1 MAGAHAWLADLD
13 FRRSGADRRTPLDR
27 WQEGVARYP
36 IRLSPGA
43 APAIRT
49 GEESGGADAAE
60 GPDGRDTRRRP

>member
-36 IRLSPGA
+36 IRLPPGTA
-43 APAIRT
+43 SAIPA
-49 GEESGGADAAE
+49 GEESGGADAAQ
-60 GPDGRDTRRRP
+60 GPDGRDARRRP